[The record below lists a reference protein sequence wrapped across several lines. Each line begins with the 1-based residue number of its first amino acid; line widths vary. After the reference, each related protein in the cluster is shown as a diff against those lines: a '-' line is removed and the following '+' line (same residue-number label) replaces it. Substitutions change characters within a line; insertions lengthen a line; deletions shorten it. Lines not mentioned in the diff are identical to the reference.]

1 MQEVVKC
8 LYLYFTLW
16 NWKCGSYVR

>member
-8 LYLYFTLW
+8 LYLYFTSW